1 MPALPWS
8 ALGSLPP
15 TYACFVT
22 ASQRALRRYRDVTAS
37 LWRLRTLRRQLR
49 DVDGLLGFAVAARLR
64 DRTFWTVFAWVDPDA
79 AAIFAKN
86 NFAKNNADDPSA
98 FGLRHAVSTAISW
111 SCLAEELPVG
121 WDEVHRRLRD
131 PGDLRP
137 GVVSSR

>member
-8 ALGSLPP
+8 DLGSLPP

-22 ASQRALRRYRDVTAS
+22 ASQQALRRYRDVPAY
-37 LWRLRTLRRQLR
+37 LWRLLALRRQLR
-49 DVDGLLGFAVAARLR
+49 DVDGLLGFAAAARLR
-64 DRTFWTVFAWVDPDA
+64 DRTIWTVFAWVDPDA

-86 NFAKNNADDPSA
+86 TPDGRPAIGPP
-98 FGLRHAVSTAISW
+98 HAASRAIAW

-131 PGDLRP
+131 PGHLRP
-137 GVVSSR
+137 GAVPSR

>member
-22 ASQRALRRYRDVTAS
+22 ASQQALRRYRDVPAY
-37 LWRLRTLRRQLR
+37 LWRLRTLRRRLR

-79 AAIFAKN
+79 AAIFATN
-86 NFAKNNADDPSA
+86 TANEPSA
-98 FGLRHAVSTAISW
+98 FGPPHAVSRAISW

-121 WDEVHRRLRD
+121 WDEVHRRLSD
-131 PGDLRP
+131 TGDLRP